1 MTFNQCEFDIRCEW
15 GENGVHQ
22 LAPISDAV
30 IIVDVLSFSTCVVM
44 ATSRGAM
51 IFPYPFHDDRRF
63 AFARSIPAE
72 LAGPSA

>member
-30 IIVDVLSFSTCVVM
+30 IIVDVLSLLDLCGHGHQPRCNDLSLSL
-44 ATSRGAM
+44 SR
-51 IFPYPFHDDRRF
+51 
-63 AFARSIPAE
+63 
-72 LAGPSA
+72 